1 MSKSWLITEISNEI
15 MYIEIQYVRSRGKG
29 SGRGHGAR
37 ARRRGGR
44 AKRRSRRVIKKKS
57 SSEEELQLSDSSSD
71 KQLLCAVIRHKP
83 KYRVGVR
90 VRKKF
95 DDKFYNGTIT
105 RVNRS
110 DGQCHVKYCDGDS
123 ESMSEGE
130 IKQHI
135 MTM

>member
-1 MSKSWLITEISNEI
+1 
-15 MYIEIQYVRSRGKG
+15 
-29 SGRGHGAR
+29 
-37 ARRRGGR
+37 
-44 AKRRSRRVIKKKS
+44 
-57 SSEEELQLSDSSSD
+57 LSDSSSD
-71 KQLLCAVIRHKP
+71 KQLLCDVIHHKP

-95 DDKFYNGTIT
+95 GDKFYNGTIT

-110 DGQCHVKYCDGDS
+110 NGQCHIKYCDGDS
-123 ESMSEGE
+123 ENMSEDE